1 MDGVDAPSTKAGS
14 NPALRHTHKEER
26 VAIEETTETEAPEE
40 ATPVEAAQETAQAD
54 LSELIDEV
62 RSLAQ
67 QALDECRELRA
78 IVTEEALDEAPDVAV
93 LDDDIDPEDLQIEDL
108 LA

>member
-1 MDGVDAPSTKAGS
+1 MAA
-14 NPALRHTHKEER
+14 
-26 VAIEETTETEAPEE
+26 EETTEAEAPEE
-40 ATPVEAAQETAQAD
+40 ATPVEAAQDDVQAD

-62 RSLAQ
+62 RALAQ

-78 IVTEEALDEAPDVAV
+78 IITEEALDEAADVDV
-93 LDDDIDPEDLQIEDL
+93 LDDDIDPEDLQIDDL

>member
-1 MDGVDAPSTKAGS
+1 MAA
-14 NPALRHTHKEER
+14 
-26 VAIEETTETEAPEE
+26 EETTETEAPEE
-40 ATPVEAAQETAQAD
+40 AAPIEAAQDDVQAD
-54 LSELIDEV
+54 ISALISEV
-62 RSLAQ
+62 RALAQ

-78 IVTEEALDEAPDVAV
+78 IVTEEALNEATDIAV

>member
-1 MDGVDAPSTKAGS
+1 MAA
-14 NPALRHTHKEER
+14 
-26 VAIEETTETEAPEE
+26 EETTETEAPDE
-40 ATPVEAAQETAQAD
+40 ATPIETAQNDVQAD
-54 LSELIDEV
+54 LSELINEV
-62 RSLAQ
+62 RALAQ

-78 IVTEEALDEAPDVAV
+78 IVTEGVLDEPADTDV

>member
-1 MDGVDAPSTKAGS
+1 MAA
-14 NPALRHTHKEER
+14 
-26 VAIEETTETEAPEE
+26 EETTETEAPEE
-40 ATPVEAAQETAQAD
+40 AAPVEAAQADVQAD

-62 RSLAQ
+62 RALAQ

-78 IVTEEALDEAPDVAV
+78 IITEEALDEAADTDV
-93 LDDDIDPEDLQIEDL
+93 LDGDIDPEDLQIEDL

>member
-1 MDGVDAPSTKAGS
+1 MAA
-14 NPALRHTHKEER
+14 
-26 VAIEETTETEAPEE
+26 EETTEAEAPEE
-40 ATPVEAAQETAQAD
+40 ATPVEVAQNDVQAD

-78 IVTEEALDEAPDVAV
+78 IVTEEAIDEPADADV